1 MDLEHEKRLTDVE
14 NRASSNTKR
23 LDRLEENTS
32 VLNRL
37 ATAVEVMATK
47 QETLGESMDKLTG
60 KVDALEAEPGKKWR
74 YIVEKSIDFV
84 VGAFLAYIF
93 SQVGL

>member
-14 NRASSNTKR
+14 NRAASNTKR
-23 LDRLEENTS
+23 LDKLEENTT

-47 QETLGESMDKLTG
+47 QENLGESVDKLTD
-60 KVDALEAEPGKKWR
+60 KVEALETEPAKKWR
-74 YIVEKSIDFV
+74 FVVEKFIYFV
-84 VGAFLAYIF
+84 IGAIIAYAM
-93 SQVGL
+93 SQIGF

>member
-14 NRASSNTKR
+14 NQAASNTKR
-23 LDRLEENTS
+23 LDKLEENTT

-47 QETLGESMDKLTG
+47 QESLGESVDKLTG
-60 KVDALEAEPGKKWR
+60 KVELLESEPGKRWKFV
-74 YIVEKSIDFV
+74 IEKSIYFA
-84 VGAFLAYIF
+84 VGAIIAYMLG
-93 SQVGL
+93 QVGL